1 MLAVVRTR
9 LLQQQPQRLFATAAT
24 ATSQGGSGGGSGGGW
39 NVRPVKPA
47 AGAGGGTGG
56 SEKGRTMGIAFF
68 GGVTAYGAYLGL
80 WQMGRYNDKQDLIE
94 ARRQKINEAPV
105 DLPIGLSGSS
115 ERALSA
121 TG

>member
-1 MLAVVRTR
+1 MLTVVRTR

-80 WQMGRYNDKQDLIE
+80 
-94 ARRQKINEAPV
+94 
-105 DLPIGLSGSS
+105 
-115 ERALSA
+115 
-121 TG
+121 